1 MKINLQ
7 QLKLYREDAVYYQ
20 YNGQMDDDFLADNG
34 AGLQSAVKIALT
46 INRRDQI
53 FYGTGTLETVIEYN
67 CSRCLK
73 GFTRTISP
81 PLSFIIAEPGGEK
94 DYDEEVLLLE
104 NDEVDITSY
113 LQGVIFAEIPLSP
126 ICDPNCKGLCPFCGG
141 DKNIKDCQCRN
152 EEIDPR
158 WEKLK
163 RLNREGG

>member
-7 QLKLYREDAVYYQ
+7 QLKLYREDAVHFQ
-20 YNGQMDDDFLADNG
+20 YNGKINGDFLTGSDVE
-34 AGLQSAVKIALT
+34 LKPAVKIELT
-46 INRRDQI
+46 INRRNQI
-53 FYGTGTLETVIEYN
+53 FHGSGTLEADIWLN

-73 GFTRTISP
+73 RFAQVISM
-81 PLSFIIAEPGGEK
+81 PLSFIVAGPGQEK

-104 NDEVDITSY
+104 NEEVDITSY

-126 ICDPNCKGLCPFCGG
+126 ICDPNCKGLCPFCGQ
-141 DKNIKDCQCRN
+141 DKNIKECQCRN

-163 RLNREGG
+163 MLKREGG